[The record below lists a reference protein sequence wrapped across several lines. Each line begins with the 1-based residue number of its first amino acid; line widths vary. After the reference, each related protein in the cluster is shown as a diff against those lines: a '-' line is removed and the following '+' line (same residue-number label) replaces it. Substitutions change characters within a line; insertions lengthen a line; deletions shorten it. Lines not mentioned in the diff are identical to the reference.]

1 MIDPKLL
8 SPIKPATF
16 KSPKTALIA
25 LGLTAAG
32 LTTGVMAAPH
42 MDLPKL
48 FNTQAQAIEA
58 NDVAQALKLRLP
70 KTKIDKV
77 DCGLVTGLCEVNA
90 GSTLFYVDRT
100 ARYLFVGRLYDMET
114 RADLTAAR
122 LLELNPD
129 LIAAG
134 GAKMAKRSEDG
145 TEAAP
150 AAKPKRVSLGN
161 LRPDGVI
168 YWGPK
173 DGPRVIVLS
182 DFNCSYCQKLER
194 ELTTL
199 GARVEER
206 PISIFGAKSRVIADA
221 VYCSANQPR
230 ALKAAYNGLAL
241 PKQRSCDTSGL
252 DANEA
257 FAKTHGFSGTPVII
271 RPDGTVLE
279 GYRPASVIAAFLKA
293 GAGPAS
299 AAPAAKGN

>member
-1 MIDPKLL
+1 MTDSKLP
-8 SPIKPATF
+8 SPVKPAMS
-16 KSPKTALIA
+16 KSRKTVLIA
-25 LGLTAAG
+25 LGLAAAG

-42 MDLPKL
+42 MMLPKL
-48 FNTQAQAIEA
+48 FKARAQAAEA
-58 NDVAQALKLRLP
+58 HEVTQALKLRLP

-77 DCGLVTGLCEVNA
+77 DCGLVTGLCEVSA
-90 GSTLFYVDRT
+90 GGTLFYVDRT
-100 ARYLFVGRLYDMET
+100 ARYLMVGRLYDMET

-134 GAKMAKRSEDG
+134 GARMAKRGEDE

-150 AAKPKRVSLGN
+150 VAKPKRVSLDM
-161 LRPDGVI
+161 LRPNGAI

-182 DFNCSYCQKLER
+182 DFHCSYCQKLER
-194 ELTTL
+194 ELVQM

-206 PISIFGAKSRVIADA
+206 PISIFGAKSRVVAEA
-221 VYCSANQPR
+221 VYCASNQPQ

-241 PKQRSCDTSGL
+241 PKQRACDTSGL

-257 FAKTHGFSGTPVII
+257 FAKANGFGGTPVII
-271 RPDGTVLE
+271 RPDGAVLE
-279 GYRPASVIAAFLKA
+279 GYRPANVIAAFLKA
-293 GAGPAS
+293 VARPAS
-299 AAPAAKGN
+299 AAPVAKGN